1 MIAEAAARRRAV
13 LVVFDLLQLD
23 GRDLRALPL
32 LERSAALHA
41 HVPAMAGIQ
50 LIEHVETYGAPLFD
64 AIAADDHEG
73 VVAKRTDASYR
84 AGSTRVAEDQKPRVL
99 AS

>member
-64 AIAADDHEG
+64 AIAADEG